1 MRFLCLYIYFF
12 LLGVRLLII
21 EVEDL
26 WAFWIVA
33 SASIQ
38 AHNFSVSGFI
48 LVLFFSIN
56 SVCVCVCV
64 CVFFY
69 YLIYYNQRWDRPRR
83 VDPAHTYY
91 D

>member
-1 MRFLCLYIYFF
+1 MCIYIFF
-12 LLGVRLLII
+12 CVRLLII

-56 SVCVCVCV
+56 SVCVCV
-64 CVFFY
+64 FFY